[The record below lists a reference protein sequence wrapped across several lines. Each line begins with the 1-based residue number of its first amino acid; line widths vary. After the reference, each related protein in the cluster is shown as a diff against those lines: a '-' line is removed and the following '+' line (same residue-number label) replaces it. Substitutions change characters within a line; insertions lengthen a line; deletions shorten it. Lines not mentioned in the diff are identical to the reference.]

1 MLYHPSKPK
10 SLVLLPFII
19 VWCLVILMLSDQA
32 QAQSKSWP
40 DAFPKKGADG
50 IPESVDKLTIAV
62 DSWGT
67 SELNPWTLTGVSFL
81 GDYYNLRL
89 MMQDPNGDLAPAW
102 ATEVNQTEAQGSATP
117 EVERAYTRA
126 LELCQQVG
134 DARELVPV
142 LFGLSRFYKKRG
154 KLQRASEFGEQFLSL
169 AQDQHDSALLL
180 CACYALGDTLFW
192 QGEFMA
198 ARAHLEQG
206 IAFHAPR
213 PYDTYAFLYEPE
225 PALSCLGVLSL
236 TLWFLGYPD
245 QALQRSHEALALAQE
260 SSHPY
265 SLAKALANAAAL
277 HALRR
282 EWQTLKERAETLQTL
297 AAAQGFAELLA
308 TATRSYGLAL
318 VEQGQIVEGIA
329 QMQQSMAT
337 LHMLRTEDG
346 QATHLA
352 QLAKMYGRA
361 GQSEEGLR
369 LLTEAMAARQ
379 DTEERFDDVGRL
391 RLQGELLLMLPYPD
405 ERQAASY
412 FRQALPLLADNGQS
426 RSSCELRCA

>member
-245 QALQRSHEALALAQE
+245 QALQRSHEALALAQ
-260 SSHPY
+260 
-265 SLAKALANAAAL
+265 
-277 HALRR
+277 
-282 EWQTLKERAETLQTL
+282 TL